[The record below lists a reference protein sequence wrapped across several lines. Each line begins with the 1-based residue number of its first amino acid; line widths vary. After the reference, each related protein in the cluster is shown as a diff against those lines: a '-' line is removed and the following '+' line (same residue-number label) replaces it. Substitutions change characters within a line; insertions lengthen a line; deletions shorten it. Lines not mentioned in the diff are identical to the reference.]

1 MINQNEY
8 VINLI
13 GIGIRFWVYSPT
25 HEEYLSILDF
35 QNTTKKSLNEL
46 FFDFDF
52 LAIYN
57 RTHWSEFSEIE
68 NTGLLLQSSNFIEI
82 RKKGR
87 LIEKFNA
94 LDLIQYHSIFPL
106 YNTDEV
112 SLKTNESARFII
124 VQQEKGLIGKYK
136 IQLEKLDLNQLIFQL
151 QSINNNSVPIHLS
164 QILLNEKELIRW
176 MDDSVI
182 TNLSVYEMN

>member
-1 MINQNEY
+1 
-8 VINLI
+8 
-13 GIGIRFWVYSPT
+13 
-25 HEEYLSILDF
+25 
-35 QNTTKKSLNEL
+35 
-46 FFDFDF
+46 
-52 LAIYN
+52 
-57 RTHWSEFSEIE
+57 
-68 NTGLLLQSSNFIEI
+68 
-82 RKKGR
+82 
-87 LIEKFNA
+87 
-94 LDLIQYHSIFPL
+94 
-106 YNTDEV
+106 V

-164 QILLNEKELIRW
+164 EILLNEKELIRW